1 MGQRREGWG
10 NKGSHERGGR
20 EDEGGDRT
28 TRLLQSTIHH
38 ALSSAPCPSYCMQ
51 NHLSRHKE
59 TCDSL
64 MHADYCVIKFSQHA
78 RCFTSFL
85 PALHFPLLR
94 NKQLKAWDH
103 QYSLHEYSSFPTPVF
118 DACSASTS
126 STFTMIYKPVQQ
138 VNERNDIV
146 TSSTKTTYY
155 QSKLSLIHTSMGTSK
170 RS

>member
-1 MGQRREGWG
+1 
-10 NKGSHERGGR
+10 
-20 EDEGGDRT
+20 
-28 TRLLQSTIHH
+28 
-38 ALSSAPCPSYCMQ
+38 MQ

-126 STFTMIYKPVQQ
+126 STFTMRYKPVQQ

-170 RS
+170 RSWSVEECIPPTLPSSCWIAPQVQRCFRCQLRGHIDLYGIEQRNIT